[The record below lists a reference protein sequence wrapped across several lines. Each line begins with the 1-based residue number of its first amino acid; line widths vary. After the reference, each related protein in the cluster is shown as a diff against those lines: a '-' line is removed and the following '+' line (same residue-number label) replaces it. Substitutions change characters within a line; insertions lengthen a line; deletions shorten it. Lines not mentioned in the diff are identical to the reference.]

1 MICSRDFSFPR
12 TSAYKSTLFVR
23 MKNLQAACSSFLL
36 LRMDSGY
43 QISNSRLLEFL
54 SLYCRN
60 LKIRGSVMRVQ
71 VTSTNSL
78 SSFGLRVTG
87 YFYCPQRKAN
97 FIIAYF
103 QSCLGGVLLHKNP
116 SLRYSFQRDP
126 ESEYS
131 QCGARPQFMG
141 HRSYKIDCYQ
151 IT

>member
-36 LRMDSGY
+36 LRMELDTRFQLQTFGIF
-43 QISNSRLLEFL
+43 ISLLQ
-54 SLYCRN
+54 N
-60 LKIRGSVMRVQ
+60 VGIRGSVMRVQ
-71 VTSTNSL
+71 VTSTISR

-103 QSCLGGVLLHKNP
+103 QSCLGGVILHKNP